1 MGRVMAKRDGARM
14 VYRLSWIAGIAGI
27 ALAFWELSSLLR
39 SSSTGTN
46 WQVAILVSI
55 LLSMGITWTALAY
68 RARVWIAVAAN
79 IVAYILVVGLLVA
92 PETLWAIFPTADTLA
107 AVRSEVA
114 RAFEI
119 IQHGVEPVRPVP
131 GLVMLL
137 GGLFWSLGF
146 LLVAGLLNGR
156 PFVATL
162 TPLIIAL
169 QFVIIDRRP
178 KTLSHIAVFVG
189 VCAFTLLAVRLDE
202 RDHGTGRLS
211 RTNATS
217 KPSKRPSAGITV
229 LVGATIALSLVA
241 VTVIGGRVPDD
252 GVVSWRSP
260 AGYSDEYSGSG
271 TYNLY
276 TDMRANLITQSEDP
290 LFTATI
296 RGDVD
301 PGSVRFRMVTLDA
314 FDGSRWKTNRV
325 RAFPVD
331 EEPWID
337 PSQEYRGPTTPI
349 TAEIRVE
356 GLQMPWLPTPLTA
369 NAVVTED
376 QSDFNA
382 FRVRRLDGSIY
393 LPGDFTRVGME
404 YAVSA
409 EIPTLSSREYA
420 ELARTEDGLLSP
432 LFAAAEEDGH
442 IITPTNAEQPAPIEL
457 PDLEYWTEYPDDL
470 SSRVIG
476 EARAITRN
484 MDTNFERALA
494 LENYFRYDG
503 GFTYDTQ
510 IPSNFTTDSVE
521 DWLFDETNDFRRHG
535 YCEQF
540 ALTMGLMARTLGIPS
555 RVVIGFTPGRVL
567 NSDTVLV
574 MDQNAHSWVEIW
586 IPTHGWMSFDPTPRA
601 NYTLP
606 TANDQ
611 IRETLGF
618 SAADYAAL
626 IPTGNLVDTEGGSEA
641 FDNPAI
647 GGEDVDRDR
656 TDTFV
661 PSGADGEQAFTLP
674 DWIIP
679 AIVAFVVV
687 VVIALTAPTVKW
699 YRRRR
704 RARRLARGDITA
716 AWEDITDRL
725 SDLGERL
732 DPAATPLETAVGL
745 DEAFVPLARSY
756 GDSLYGEKTATAAVI
771 EKATDAHLRAEQHLT
786 TRYSRAQRAV
796 AIYRPTRLRT
806 RIRRLIRRGR

>member
-1 MGRVMAKRDGARM
+1 M

-68 RARVWIAVAAN
+68 RARVWIAVLAN
-79 IVAYILVVGLLVA
+79 VVAYILVVGLLVA
-92 PETLWAIFPTADTLA
+92 PETLWAIFPTADTFA
-107 AVRSEVA
+107 AVREELA
-114 RAFEI
+114 RALEI

-189 VCAFTLLAVRLDE
+189 VCAFTLLAIRIDE
-202 RDHGTGRLS
+202 RDHGTGRLA
-211 RTNATS
+211 RTNATT
-217 KPSKRPSAGITV
+217 KPTRRPSLGITM
-229 LVGATIALSLVA
+229 LVGATVVLSLVA
-241 VTVIGGRVPDD
+241 VSTLGGRVPDD

-276 TDMRANLITQSEDP
+276 TDIRANLINQSNNP

-296 RGDVD
+296 QGDVD

-314 FDGSRWKTNRV
+314 FDGTRWRTNRV
-325 RAFPVD
+325 RAFPVE

-337 PSQEYRGPTTPI
+337 PAQEYRGPTTPI
-349 TAEIRVE
+349 TAEVRVE
-356 GLQMPWLPTPLTA
+356 NLQMPWLPTPLTA
-369 NAVVTED
+369 NDVITED
-376 QSDFNA
+376 KSDFNA
-382 FRVRRLDGSIY
+382 LRVRRMDGSIY
-393 LPGDFTRVGME
+393 LPGDFTRNGME

-409 EIPTLSSREYA
+409 EIPSLSSRDYA
-420 ELARTEDGLLSP
+420 ELARTDDGQLSP
-432 LFAAAEEDGH
+432 LFAAAEDDGH
-442 IITPTNAEQPAPIEL
+442 IISSTNAVQPSPVEL
-457 PDLEYWTEYPDDL
+457 PDIEYWTEYPDDV
-470 SSRVIG
+470 STRVTA

-484 MDTNFERALA
+484 MDTNFEKALA

-503 GFTYDTQ
+503 GFSYDTQ
-510 IPSNFTTDSVE
+510 VPSNFTTDSVA
-521 DWLFDETNDFRRHG
+521 DWLFDETNEFSRHG

-540 ALTMGLMARTLGIPS
+540 ALTMGLMARTLGMPA
-555 RVVIGFTPGRVL
+555 RVVIGFTPGKVL
-567 NSDTVLV
+567 NDDTVLV
-574 MDQNAHSWVEIW
+574 MDRNAHSWVEIW

-601 NYTLP
+601 DFTLP
-606 TANDQ
+606 TTNDQ
-611 IRETLGF
+611 IRESLGF

-626 IPTGNLVDTEGGSEA
+626 IPSGTLVDTEGGTEA

-647 GGEDVDRDR
+647 GNDEVDRDR
-656 TDTFV
+656 TNQFV
-661 PSGADGEQAFTLP
+661 PSGADGEQGFSLP
-674 DWIIP
+674 DWTIP
-679 AIVAFVVV
+679 VAIALVAALA
-687 VVIALTAPTVKW
+687 ITLTAPAVKW
-699 YRRRR
+699 LRRRR
-704 RARRLARGDITA
+704 RARKLAKGDITA
-716 AWEDITDRL
+716 AWVDITDRL
-725 SDLGERL
+725 SDLGEHL

-745 DEAFVPLARSY
+745 DDAFVPLAQTY
-756 GDSLYGEKTATAAVI
+756 GDSLYGEKAATSAVI
-771 EKATDAHLRAEQHLT
+771 ERATDAHLRAEQHLT
-786 TRYSRAQRAV
+786 TRYSRTQRLA
-796 AIYRPTRLRT
+796 ALYRPTRLRA
-806 RIRRLIRRGR
+806 RLRRFFRRGA